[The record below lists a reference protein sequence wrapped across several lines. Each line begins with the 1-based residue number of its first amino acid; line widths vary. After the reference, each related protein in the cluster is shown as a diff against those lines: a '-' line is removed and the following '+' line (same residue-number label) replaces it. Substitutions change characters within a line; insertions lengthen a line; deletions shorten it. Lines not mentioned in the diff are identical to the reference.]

1 MLQSVRRDGT
11 NDVAL
16 PTMPRKQEYVVQA
29 YPVPKECSEASNTLQ
44 SAPAG
49 NGNEPINPRKL
60 VQMLDQVRCSEHA
73 SIAELEKV
81 RNNYAKVVHD
91 LQRRDKLFAELHPA
105 LHNTVRRMEEGS
117 IETWHRARCQCF

>member
-11 NDVAL
+11 NDVVL

-73 SIAELEKV
+73 SIA
-81 RNNYAKVVHD
+81 
-91 LQRRDKLFAELHPA
+91 RRLRPHTLKAEIRMLFDFFRSH
-105 LHNTVRRMEEGS
+105 
-117 IETWHRARCQCF
+117 F